1 MPCVAAA
8 TVSPSGM
15 PQTTHASTKA
25 LPAPTIADFH
35 GAIRST
41 ARHSASRIGGRE
53 ATSADSNTLPA
64 TGL

>member
-15 PQTTHASTKA
+15 PQTTQASTNA
-25 LPAPTIADFH
+25 LVAPTIADFH
-35 GAIRST
+35 GAMRKT
-41 ARHSASRIGGRE
+41 ARQMASRIGGSD
-53 ATSADSNTLPA
+53 ATSADSRTLPA